1 MGVSAAATTARIGV
15 YGGAFDPPHNAHMAL
30 AVAAVTQLRLT
41 ELRIFP
47 TGEAWHK
54 ARALSAAADRL
65 AMVKLAFAD
74 VPGARVDDRE
84 LKRTGPS
91 YTLDTLR
98 ELRAEN
104 PDAQLLLV
112 LGADQGQALP
122 QWHGWQ
128 EILSIAIVC
137 IAYRASPSGSAGQF
151 DPQSLPD
158 VPSGARFETIE
169 FMPMTLSATEI
180 RERIRRGEDVSRL
193 VPPAV
198 ARYIAQH
205 HLYTRPD
212 DN

>member
-1 MGVSAAATTARIGV
+1 MGLSVADQATRIGV
-15 YGGAFDPPHNAHMAL
+15 YGGAFDPPHNAHVAL
-30 AVAAVTQLRLT
+30 AEAAIAQLHLA

-54 ARALSAAADRL
+54 ARDLSAAAHRL
-65 AMVKLAFAD
+65 AMVELAFAD
-74 VPGARVDDRE
+74 VTGARVDDRE

-98 ELRAEN
+98 ELRRENADAE
-104 PDAQLLLV
+104 LMLI

-122 QWHGWQ
+122 QWRGWQ
-128 EILSIAIVC
+128 EILSIAVVC
-137 IAYRASPSGSAGQF
+137 IAYRASPSGTAGQF

-158 VPSGARFETIE
+158 LPSGARFETIE
-169 FMPMTLSATEI
+169 FTPMTLSATDI
-180 RERIRRGEDVSRL
+180 RERVRRGVDIARL

>member
-1 MGVSAAATTARIGV
+1 
-15 YGGAFDPPHNAHMAL
+15 
-30 AVAAVTQLRLT
+30 
-41 ELRIFP
+41 
-47 TGEAWHK
+47 
-54 ARALSAAADRL
+54 
-65 AMVKLAFAD
+65 MVELAFAD

-84 LKRTGPS
+84 LERTGPS

-128 EILSIAIVC
+128 EILSIAVVC

-180 RERIRRGEDVSRL
+180 RERIRQGEDVSGL